1 MLGYKLYNGLKAEV
15 EVKKRE
21 KFKANEDFILSTMS
35 QEEYQVKTF
44 MLNEQINLLN
54 NLAEKE
60 LDRLEHL
67 KDREKEE
74 AIYNRWAIVTQ
85 GKGGLVEIGNLG
97 WFTEDCEELFIL
109 DYCKEKGIEI
119 VKNEVYE
126 ERVRIVESK

>member
-15 EVKKRE
+15 EVKERE
-21 KFKANEDFILSTMS
+21 KFKAKEDFILSTMS
-35 QEEYQVKTF
+35 QEEYQIKTF

-67 KDREKEE
+67 KDKGKEM
-74 AIYNRWAIVTQ
+74 AVHHRWAIMTQ
-85 GKGGLVEIGNLG
+85 GKDGLKEIGNLG

-119 VKNEVYE
+119 MKNEVYE
-126 ERVRIVESK
+126 EVVRIVETK